1 LEHKDSKHNR
11 RRTSL
16 INSQPTEQPAAHSI
30 VRSDT
35 GNKSVTDFC
44 LPLLSFLQPDCLVT
58 NLQGK
63 ILFSTP
69 VFQDRLGNQDISGAS
84 LLEFVPINK
93 QQDLLFIFK
102 SLSDGTTSKQT
113 ELHLTTTAGSP
124 VKLKVSIRRFSDE
137 KNKPLLFIASYE
149 PPPNPVKADEDI
161 HRLKSIIEQS
171 PLSLTITDLDG
182 NIQYVNTQFE
192 RITGYMRDEVLGKN
206 PRILK
211 SGETPKSVYESLWQT
226 ITSGKTW
233 KGEFRN
239 RKKNGEHFWE
249 LTSISPLKDDSGNI
263 THYIAIKEDISV
275 RKAIFERFA
284 EGEEHLRIIV
294 ESTGDVLYKY
304 SYVDDCFEY
313 MNPAIAKLT
322 GYTVDELNQIKLSGI
337 VQEISLFGENSTDK
351 AMQESKSIYGERGD
365 YRAEYLIRTK
375 SGEMRWVE
383 DHSYPRYDSENF
395 LIGSV
400 GILSDITQ
408 RKQIEFE
415 LKHTKEEAESMNRL
429 KDVFLSNMSHEL
441 RTPMISIIGYSD
453 ILHDIAGDDET
464 KEISSILHQSALRLT
479 DTINTIL
486 DLSMLE
492 SGSLYLQLN
501 KVDIGDILEKIG
513 RSYSEKIG
521 KKTIKLIN
529 NIPPATFFVEADL
542 RLLMQ
547 VIDNVFNNA
556 LKYTETG
563 SVTFSAFRDAGNII
577 FSVAD
582 TGIGIKKEH
591 FAIIFEEFRQVSE
604 GLDRRYEGSGLGLH
618 VSKRFVEKMNGK
630 IWVDSEFGKGSTFYV
645 SLKEFSVS

>member
-1 LEHKDSKHNR
+1 
-11 RRTSL
+11 
-16 INSQPTEQPAAHSI
+16 
-30 VRSDT
+30 
-35 GNKSVTDFC
+35 
-44 LPLLSFLQPDCLVT
+44 
-58 NLQGK
+58 
-63 ILFSTP
+63 
-69 VFQDRLGNQDISGAS
+69 
-84 LLEFVPINK
+84 
-93 QQDLLFIFK
+93 
-102 SLSDGTTSKQT
+102 
-113 ELHLTTTAGSP
+113 
-124 VKLKVSIRRFSDE
+124 
-137 KNKPLLFIASYE
+137 
-149 PPPNPVKADEDI
+149 
-161 HRLKSIIEQS
+161 
-171 PLSLTITDLDG
+171 
-182 NIQYVNTQFE
+182 
-192 RITGYMRDEVLGKN
+192 
-206 PRILK
+206 
-211 SGETPKSVYESLWQT
+211 
-226 ITSGKTW
+226 
-233 KGEFRN
+233 
-239 RKKNGEHFWE
+239 
-249 LTSISPLKDDSGNI
+249 
-263 THYIAIKEDISV
+263 
-275 RKAIFERFA
+275 
-284 EGEEHLRIIV
+284 
-294 ESTGDVLYKY
+294 
-304 SYVDDCFEY
+304 
-313 MNPAIAKLT
+313 
-322 GYTVDELNQIKLSGI
+322 
-337 VQEISLFGENSTDK
+337 
-351 AMQESKSIYGERGD
+351 
-365 YRAEYLIRTK
+365 
-375 SGEMRWVE
+375 
-383 DHSYPRYDSENF
+383 
-395 LIGSV
+395 
-400 GILSDITQ
+400 
-408 RKQIEFE
+408 
-415 LKHTKEEAESMNRL
+415 
-429 KDVFLSNMSHEL
+429 MSHEL